1 MEQHLQ
7 VPGAVHDGVEETLHV
22 GVEETLHV
30 GGHPQRLAREALS
43 TADLLS
49 PRTTRSA
56 IAGRVSAEP
65 AADIALHHLGLQALL
80 NLDLRFG
87 EGTGACLAFSLLRVA
102 AADFLASQSATC

>member
-1 MEQHLQ
+1 MEPGAGVVEQHVQ
-7 VPGAVHDGVEETLHV
+7 VPGAVHDS
-22 GVEETLHV
+22 VEETLHV

-80 NLDLRFG
+80 NLDIRLG
-87 EGTGACLAFSLLRVA
+87 EGTGACLAASLLGVA